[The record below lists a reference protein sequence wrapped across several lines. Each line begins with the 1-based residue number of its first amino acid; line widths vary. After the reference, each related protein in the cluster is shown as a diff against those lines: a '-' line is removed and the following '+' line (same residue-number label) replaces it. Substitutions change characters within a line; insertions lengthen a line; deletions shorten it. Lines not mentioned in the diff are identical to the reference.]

1 MSDLLVVDRPLPSDG
16 VDPSNILLSK
26 NEGQA
31 AGESVVECLNSARYS
46 IIDAAVLVKDA
57 LDRFRQ
63 DRDALDGFIR
73 ALVGGGVVA
82 EGDARLGE
90 RASKLSAYRKVG
102 EHSGLLLEV
111 LHYFDP
117 SLYIYYDVVRL
128 FEALGRDKRA
138 LERRLKVMAQLG
150 VSRETLQE
158 EIRNLKSRKR
168 QSSTPSLSKDVVPSG
183 SHHPIKIATGQFGL
197 VLATPT
203 KSDIQLLARDMAD
216 DVSAPECMRVHERTS
231 STAVLLVTSRI
242 IDLPIVVRRLL
253 PYCGFSGASH
263 VFLLDSPKEHDVTQC
278 KVMTVSS
285 RGNYPIEAAKLSSAI
300 TKGHGLLTIAADL
313 ATEDDGRLHLF
324 ADHTSIG
331 WTSIVGSANW
341 SAGGAS

>member
-1 MSDLLVVDRPLPSDG
+1 MSGLLVVDRPLPSDG
-16 VDPSNILLSK
+16 ADQSRILLSK

-31 AGESVVECLNSARYS
+31 AGEAVVECLNSARYS
-46 IIDAAVLVKDA
+46 IIDAAVMVKDA

-63 DRDALDGFIR
+63 DRNALDGFIR
-73 ALVGGGVVA
+73 ALVSGGVVA

-102 EHSGLLLEV
+102 EHSSLLLEM

-128 FEALGRDKRA
+128 FEALGRDKHA

-150 VSRETLQE
+150 VSRESLLQ
-158 EIRNLKSRKR
+158 EIRNLKSGKR
-168 QSSTPSLSKDVVPSG
+168 HSPTPPLSKDIVPSG
-183 SHHPIKIATGQFGL
+183 SHHPVKIATGQFGL

-216 DVSAPECMRVHERTS
+216 DVNTPECMRVHERTS
-231 STAVLLVTSRI
+231 STAILLVTSRI
-242 IDLPIVVRRLL
+242 VDLPVVVRRLL
-253 PYCGFSGASH
+253 PYCGFSSASH
-263 VFLLDSPKEHDVTQC
+263 IFLLDSPKEHDVTQC
-278 KVMTVSS
+278 HVMTVSA
-285 RGNYPIEAAKLSSAI
+285 RGDYPIASAELSNAVAK
-300 TKGHGLLTIAADL
+300 GLGPLTIAADL

-324 ADHTSIG
+324 ADRTSPG

-341 SAGGAS
+341 SVGGAS